1 MIIYIYHFFLT
12 FPNILYIFAQVNK
25 SYRAENLNKKTG
37 SERYNS
43 EIVHY
48 EPAGEGARDRILKYE
63 KRRAEILKEELY
75 SNIHKR
81 P

>member
-1 MIIYIYHFFLT
+1 M
-12 FPNILYIFAQVNK
+12 
-25 SYRAENLNKKTG
+25 RDLNKKTG

-48 EPAGEGARDRILKYE
+48 EPAGEGAIDRILKYK

-75 SNIHKR
+75 PNIHKR